1 MIQSFNGLTLEIT
14 GAADKLARQAAGVHP
29 NPRLGEFF
37 RWFLANLEIV
47 MLLPILLFADGAIS
61 STER

>member
-37 RWFLANLEIV
+37 RWFLANLEILI
-47 MLLPILLFADGAIS
+47 LLPIF
-61 STER
+61 